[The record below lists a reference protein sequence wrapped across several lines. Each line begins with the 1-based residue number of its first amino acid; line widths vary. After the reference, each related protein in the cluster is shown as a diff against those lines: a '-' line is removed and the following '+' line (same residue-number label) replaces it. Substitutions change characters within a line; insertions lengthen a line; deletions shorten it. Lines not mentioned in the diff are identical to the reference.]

1 MGSTPIR
8 ATILRPPVDFIPG
21 RSFHW
26 CPMIRDARRMLSLAT
41 MLVLSLQGNGAIDDR
56 VRLSLEALQRLKGAD
71 LQANPALGQAV
82 KRVLEQVRGEP
93 EFVQVVNDFALQGQE
108 EGLREVVLAV
118 PRSEAAVEALRLLL
132 AAKTGSQVVP
142 LLTGPT
148 PRVVE
153 VIGSLGAT
161 LDNQI
166 APLLLPIVVD
176 PARPL
181 DVRTAAVRAVARV
194 NEGADGL
201 LAMAV
206 AGKITDDLRYGVGAE
221 LRGARRPS
229 VREQAEKLFP
239 APLAKEGKALPPI
252 AELVKIPGDSRRG
265 AAVFRRADI
274 GCINCHQV
282 GVEGV
287 DLGPKLTEIGGKLGK
302 EALSEAI
309 LDPSAGISFG
319 FEAWTIELKN
329 GDEASGI
336 IASETEDEIVLKIAT
351 GATSGH
357 KKADIAKREKQKL
370 SIMPA
375 GLQQNMTTQDFVDLL
390 EHLASLKKPAN

>member
-1 MGSTPIR
+1 
-8 ATILRPPVDFIPG
+8 
-21 RSFHW
+21 
-26 CPMIRDARRMLSLAT
+26 MLSLAT
-41 MLVLSLQGNGAIDDR
+41 LLVLNLQGNGAIDDR

-93 EFVQVVNDFALQGQE
+93 EFVQVVKDFSLQGQD
-108 EGLREVVLAV
+108 EGLREVVLAAT
-118 PRSEAAVEALRLLL
+118 RSEAAVEALRLLL
-132 AAKTGSQVVP
+132 AAKPEGQVVP
-142 LLTGPT
+142 LLSGPV

-161 LDNQI
+161 LDNRI
-166 APLLLPIVVD
+166 ALLLLPIAVD
-176 PARPL
+176 SARSL

-194 NEGADGL
+194 NEGVDGL

-206 AGKITDDLRYGVGAE
+206 AGRITDDLRYVVGAE
-221 LRGARRPS
+221 LRGVRRPS

-239 APLAKEGKALPPI
+239 APLAKEGKALPPV
-252 AELVKIPGDSRRG
+252 AELVKIHGDTGRG

-282 GVEGV
+282 GGEGV

-319 FEAWTIELKN
+319 FEAWEIQMKN
-329 GDEASGI
+329 GDEVSGI
-336 IASETEDEIVLKIAT
+336 IASETEDEIVLKTAA
-351 GATSGH
+351 GATSRH
-357 KKADIAKREKQKL
+357 KKADIAKREQQKL

-375 GLQQNMTTQDFVDLL
+375 GLQQNMTTQEFADLL
-390 EHLASLKKPAN
+390 EYLASLKKPAN

>member
-1 MGSTPIR
+1 M
-8 ATILRPPVDFIPG
+8 F
-21 RSFHW
+21 
-26 CPMIRDARRMLSLAT
+26 SLAT
-41 MLVLSLQGNGAIDDR
+41 MLVLSLRGNGAIDDR

-82 KRVLEQVRGEP
+82 KKVLEQVRGEP
-93 EFVQVVNDFALQGQE
+93 EFVQVVKDFGLRGQE
-108 EGLREVVLAV
+108 EGLRAVVLAH
-118 PRSEAAVEALRLLL
+118 PRSEAAIEALRLLL
-132 AAKTGSQVVP
+132 ATKNGSPVTPLLNGPISQV
-142 LLTGPT
+142 L
-148 PRVVE
+148 E

-166 APLLLPIVVD
+166 APLLLPVAVD
-176 PARPL
+176 PDRPL

-201 LAMAV
+201 LAMAA
-206 AGKITDDLRYGVGAE
+206 AGKIPDDLRSVVGEE
-221 LRGARRPS
+221 LRGVRRSS

-239 APLAKEGKALPPI
+239 APLAKEGKALPSM
-252 AELVKIPGDSRRG
+252 AELLRILGDSRRG
-265 AAVFRRADI
+265 AVVFRRADI

-282 GVEGV
+282 GAEGV

-302 EALSEAI
+302 EALAEAI

-336 IASETEDEIVLKIAT
+336 IASETEDEIVLKTAT
-351 GATSGH
+351 GAAARH
-357 KKADIAKREKQKL
+357 KKTDIVKREKQKL

-375 GLQQNMTTQDFVDLL
+375 GLQQNMTTQDFADLL
-390 EHLASLKKPAN
+390 EYLASLKKPAN

>member
-1 MGSTPIR
+1 
-8 ATILRPPVDFIPG
+8 
-21 RSFHW
+21 
-26 CPMIRDARRMLSLAT
+26 MIRDASRMLSLAT

-93 EFVQVVNDFALQGQE
+93 EFVQVVKDFALQGQE
-108 EGLREVVLAV
+108 EGLRAVVMAA
-118 PRSEAAVEALRLLL
+118 PRSDAAVEALRLLL
-132 AAKTGSQVVP
+132 AAKTADPVVP
-142 LLTGPT
+142 LLTGPI

-161 LDNQI
+161 LDNHI
-166 APLLLPIVVD
+166 APLLLPIAVD

-181 DVRTAAVRAVARV
+181 EVRTAAVRAVARV

-206 AGKITDDLRYGVGAE
+206 AGRIPDDLRYAVGGE
-221 LRGARRPS
+221 LRGARRPA

-239 APLAKEGKALPPI
+239 APLAKEGKALPSI
-252 AELVKIPGDSRRG
+252 AELLKIPGDVRRG
-265 AAVFRRADI
+265 AAIFRRADV
-274 GCINCHQV
+274 GCVNCHQV
-282 GVEGV
+282 GAEGV

-302 EALSEAI
+302 EALTEAI

-319 FEAWTIELKN
+319 FEAWAIELKN

-336 IASETEDEIVLKIAT
+336 IASETEEEIVLKIAT
-351 GATSGH
+351 GAASRH
-357 KKADIAKREKQKL
+357 KKADIAQREKQKL

-375 GLQQNMTTQDFVDLL
+375 GLQQNMSTQDFADLL
-390 EHLASLKKPAN
+390 EYLASLKKPAN

>member
-1 MGSTPIR
+1 
-8 ATILRPPVDFIPG
+8 
-21 RSFHW
+21 
-26 CPMIRDARRMLSLAT
+26 MLSLAT
-41 MLVLSLQGNGAIDDR
+41 ILVLSLQGNGAIDDR

-82 KRVLEQVRGEP
+82 KKVLEQVRGEP
-93 EFVQVVNDFALQGQE
+93 EFVQVVKDFALQGQE
-108 EGLREVVLAV
+108 EGLRAVVLAN

-132 AAKTGSQVVP
+132 ATKTGSPVVP
-142 LLTGPT
+142 LLTGPV
-148 PRVVE
+148 PRVLE
-153 VIGSLGAT
+153 IISSLGAT

-166 APLLLPIVVD
+166 APLLLPVAVD

-206 AGKITDDLRYGVGAE
+206 AGRIPDDLRYVVGAE
-221 LRGARRPS
+221 LRGARRAA

-252 AELVKIPGDSRRG
+252 AELLKIAGDARRG

-274 GCINCHQV
+274 GCINCHQI

-302 EALSEAI
+302 EALSESI

-329 GDEASGI
+329 GDEMSGI
-336 IASETEDEIVLKIAT
+336 IASETEDEVVIKTAT
-351 GATSGH
+351 GAAARH
-357 KKADIAKREKQKL
+357 KKTDIAKREKQKL

-375 GLQQNMTTQDFVDLL
+375 GLQQNMTTQDFADLL
-390 EHLASLKKPAN
+390 EYLASLKKPAN

>member
-1 MGSTPIR
+1 
-8 ATILRPPVDFIPG
+8 
-21 RSFHW
+21 
-26 CPMIRDARRMLSLAT
+26 
-41 MLVLSLQGNGAIDDR
+41 
-56 VRLSLEALQRLKGAD
+56 
-71 LQANPALGQAV
+71 
-82 KRVLEQVRGEP
+82 
-93 EFVQVVNDFALQGQE
+93 
-108 EGLREVVLAV
+108 
-118 PRSEAAVEALRLLL
+118 
-132 AAKTGSQVVP
+132 
-142 LLTGPT
+142 
-148 PRVVE
+148 
-153 VIGSLGAT
+153 
-161 LDNQI
+161 
-166 APLLLPIVVD
+166 LLLPIVLD

-206 AGKITDDLRYGVGAE
+206 AGKLTDDVRYGVGTA
-221 LRGARRPS
+221 LRGARRPA

-252 AELVKIPGDSRRG
+252 AELLKIPGDARRG

-282 GVEGV
+282 GAEGV

-319 FEAWTIELKN
+319 FEAWTIELMN

-336 IASETEDEIVLKIAT
+336 IASETEDEMVLKNAT
-351 GATSGH
+351 GATTKH
-357 KKADIAKREKQKL
+357 KKADIARREKQKL

-375 GLQQNMTTQDFVDLL
+375 GLQQNMTTQDFADLL
-390 EHLASLKKPAN
+390 EYLASLKKPAN